1 MMPLVPLVPASAAA
15 DVDRAA
21 IDSGVEQYGQ
31 LLHTWGA
38 LLNRPGL
45 FSVYLPFLRAVAG
58 PGTVDAQIKDLS
70 ALLVGNL
77 NGCRYTVSHRYAAA
91 KRGGA
96 SDDLVDA
103 VLSKDWSDLGPEM
116 QLALELTH
124 TMTVAPAVLAYDTQ
138 PQIATLKVLK
148 TARKLF
154 TPEQLVELTMS
165 ISIWNA
171 LSRFHRVMGLPL
183 DMPAGPSGL
192 EPL

>member
-1 MMPLVPLVPASAAA
+1 MQFVPLVPASAAA
-15 DVDRAA
+15 VIDRAA

-91 KRGGA
+91 KRSGA
-96 SDDLVDA
+96 SDDLVNA
-103 VLSKDWSDLGPEM
+103 VVSTDWSDLGPEM
-116 QLALELTH
+116 QIALELTH
-124 TMTVAPAVLAYDTQ
+124 TMTLAPAVLAHDAE
-138 PQIATLKVLK
+138 PQIATPEVLE

-154 TPEQLVELTMS
+154 TPDQLVELTMS
-165 ISIWNA
+165 ISVWNA

-183 DMPAGPSGL
+183 DMPAGPPGV

>member
-45 FSVYLPFLRAVAG
+45 FSAYLPFLRAVAG
-58 PGTVDAQIKDLS
+58 PGAVDAQIKDLS
-70 ALLVGNL
+70 ALLVGRL

-91 KRGGA
+91 KRNGA

-103 VLSKDWSDLGPEM
+103 VISMDWSDLGPEM
-116 QLALELTH
+116 QTALGLTH
-124 TMTVAPAVLAYDTQ
+124 AMTLAPSLLAYDAQ
-138 PQIATLKVLK
+138 PQILVPEVLE
-148 TARKLF
+148 TARRQF

-165 ISIWNA
+165 ISVWNA

-183 DMPAGPSGL
+183 DMPAGPPGV